1 MTLKTMTLKT
11 DRRRFLGLSSLAL
24 TGSVLP
30 AAAAA
35 SSGEDSNRWDESAD
49 VLVVGTGFAGLAAA
63 IEAAAAG
70 ASVIVVDKMRV
81 PGGNSIINGG
91 YLAAAGTDLQAREGI
106 DDSPAQ
112 MLDDMTRAG
121 RSLNHPAL
129 ARRVCEESVA
139 AFNWARDDLGAVFKE
154 MPALLGGHS
163 VARSHRTTEN
173 SGSGII
179 RPMLQRLL
187 DQGVTP
193 RQETALQSIVLDE
206 AGHASGLIVQ
216 PAGGDSTAPVRLRA
230 TGGIVLAGGG
240 FGADV
245 AYRSM
250 QDPRLDDSLSH
261 TNREGS
267 DAGALLTAIDVGAL
281 ALQLSWI
288 QLGPWTSPDEAGMG
302 LGYVFNLESAFP
314 YGVLVERASG
324 ERIVNELANR
334 KKRADAIMA
343 TGDPCIS
350 ICDANAAG
358 NTPRLELL
366 LKNNIVRE
374 FADLK
379 SLAEAYDIP
388 TSALQ
393 DTVEKY
399 NDSVD
404 RGTDNAFG
412 KPILADAGPIADPPF
427 YAMRTWPK
435 VHHTMGGI
443 HIDQEARV
451 IGRNHEPIP
460 HLFAAGEITGGIHG
474 AVRLGSCAI
483 TDCLV
488 FGRLA
493 GRNAASGR

>member
-1 MTLKTMTLKT
+1 MTLRTN
-11 DRRRFLGLSSLAL
+11 RRRFLGLGSLAL
-24 TGSVLP
+24 TGSALP
-30 AAAAA
+30 AAAAVA
-35 SSGEDSNRWDESAD
+35 SGEDSNRWDESAD
-49 VLVVGTGFAGLAAA
+49 VIVVGTGFAGLAAA
-63 IEAAAAG
+63 IEASAAG

-91 YLAAAGTDLQAREGI
+91 YLAAAGTALQARKGI
-106 DDSPAQ
+106 DDSPAK
-112 MLDDMTRAG
+112 MFDDMTRAG

-139 AFNWARDDLGAVFKE
+139 AFNWARNDLGAVFKDK
-154 MPALLGGHS
+154 PALLGGHS

-179 RPMLQRLL
+179 RPMLQWLQ
-187 DQGVTP
+187 DHGVTP
-193 RQETALQSIVLDE
+193 RQETTLQSIVLDSS
-206 AGHASGLIVQ
+206 GHARGLVVQ
-216 PAGGDSTAPVRLRA
+216 PVGGDSTAPRRLRA

-250 QDPRLDDSLSH
+250 QDPRLGDSVSH

-267 DAGALLTAIDVGAL
+267 DAGALLTAIDAGAL

-302 LGYVFNLESAFP
+302 LGYVFNLESALP

-334 KKRADAIMA
+334 KERADAIMA
-343 TGDPCIS
+343 TGEPCIA
-350 ICDANAAG
+350 ICDARVAG

-366 LKNNIVRE
+366 LTNNIVRE
-374 FADLK
+374 FPDLT
-379 SLAEAYDIP
+379 SLAEAYNIP
-388 TSALQ
+388 ASTLQ
-393 DTVEKY
+393 ETVDKF

-404 RGTDNAFG
+404 RGTDDAFG
-412 KPILADAGPIADPPF
+412 KPILADARPIADAPF

-435 VHHTMGGI
+435 VHHTMGGLN
-443 HIDQEARV
+443 IDREARV

-460 HLFAAGEITGGIHG
+460 GLFAAGEIAGGIHG

-488 FGRLA
+488 FGRVA
-493 GRNAASGR
+493 GRNAVSES